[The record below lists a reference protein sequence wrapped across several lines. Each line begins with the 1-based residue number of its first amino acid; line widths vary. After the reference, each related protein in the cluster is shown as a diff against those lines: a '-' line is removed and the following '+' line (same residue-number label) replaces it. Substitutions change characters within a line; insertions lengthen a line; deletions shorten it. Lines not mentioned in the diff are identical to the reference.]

1 MPAEFNQ
8 GFFVREPAWHGL
20 GIVLPEYPGRE
31 EAMRLA
37 GHDFNIT
44 EVALTRADRGTLV
57 PGSKLLIREDKPDTE
72 LAVVKKSYTIVQNSV
87 AWDVVD
93 AIVDQPNVKYDTAG
107 ILRDG
112 AIAWV
117 MAYLDEPVRIDGDAS
132 LIYPYV
138 SCSWAHDGSAA
149 LVVRR
154 HAVRIVCA
162 NTHAAADAE
171 AKASGRVFSFR
182 HTLNVMQRI
191 EEAKEALLGIR
202 TGFAD
207 FVAMSNELARLT
219 VSDQGIA
226 MFIDALRPRATE
238 LVSDRVREN
247 EDADRALIRSYLDGA
262 TINPEIRNTAY
273 GLVQAG
279 VEFLDHGRKYRNNET
294 LLNRQVL
301 NGEPLKDKLV
311 VLARRASEL
320 FPISA

>member
-1 MPAEFNQ
+1 MPAYFNQ

-37 GHDFNIT
+37 GHAFTIAERPVFDSAGVIDSHKVLF
-44 EVALTRADRGTLV
+44 
-57 PGSKLLIREDKPDTE
+57 REDTGKR
-72 LAVVKKSYTIVQNSV
+72 LNVASKSYTIVQNST

-93 AIVDQPNVKYDTAG
+93 AIVAQPNVKYDTAG

-117 MAYLDEPVRIDGDAS
+117 MAFLDEPVRIDGDAS
-132 LIYPYV
+132 FIYPYV

-191 EEAKEALLGIR
+191 DAAREALLGIR
-202 TGFAD
+202 TGFQD
-207 FVAMSNELARLT
+207 FVDMSNELARLT

-247 EDADRALIRSYLDGA
+247 EDKDRATILGYLNGP
-262 TINPEIRNTAY
+262 TINAEIRNTAY

-301 NGEPLKDKLV
+301 SGEPLKDKLV
-311 VLARRASEL
+311 TLARRASEL
-320 FPISA
+320 YPMVAA